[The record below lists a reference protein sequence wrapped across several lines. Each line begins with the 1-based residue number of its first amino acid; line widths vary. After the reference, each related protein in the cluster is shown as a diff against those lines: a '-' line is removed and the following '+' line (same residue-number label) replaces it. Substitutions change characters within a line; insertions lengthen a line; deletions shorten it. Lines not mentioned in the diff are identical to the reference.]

1 MEIGHL
7 HILVNDVAASNKFY
21 QDTFALTQLADE
33 EFGVILRDDSGID
46 FVIGPA
52 VEGQTQ
58 GQRMHFGFR
67 QTSRASVKEKYDELS
82 AKGHQF
88 ITPYTENDFITLFS
102 INDPDGNL
110 IEVYF
115 AKGLEA

>member
-7 HILVNDVAASNKFY
+7 HILVNDVAGSQRFY
-21 QDTFALTQLADE
+21 QEIFSMTQVAKE

-52 VEGQTQ
+52 TDDEVQ
-58 GQRMHFGFR
+58 GQRMHLGFR
-67 QTSRASVKEKYDELS
+67 LQSRAEVKAKYEEMGD
-82 AKGHQF
+82 KGLKF
-88 ITPYTENDFITLFS
+88 VLPYTDNGFITLFS
-102 INDPDGNL
+102 LNDPDGNL

-115 AKGLEA
+115 AELG

>member
-7 HILVNDVAASNKFY
+7 HILVNDVAVSQQFY
-21 QDTFALTQLADE
+21 QQNFALSLLAEE

-52 VEGQTQ
+52 TDDQQQ
-58 GQRMHFGFR
+58 GQRMHLGFR
-67 QTSRASVKEKYDELS
+67 LQSRAEVKAKFDELG
-82 AKGHQF
+82 ARGQTF
-88 ITPYTENDFITLFS
+88 VMPYTENAFITLFS
-102 INDPDGNL
+102 VFDPDGNL

-115 AKGLEA
+115 AELD